1 MPDSPQQQQDA
12 NDLVRNLLSSL
23 QGGANPSNQSQN
35 QQRQV
40 DKPFTTLS
48 DLLTPS
54 TTTDYISR
62 ATPAQI
68 DSLCTYLPAEIF
80 LLNQESSS
88 NQPASESATRA
99 AIEALSQEQ
108 KKSVI
113 SRVLRSPQLQQS
125 LASLT
130 VALRDGGLPMIGEAL
145 QLKVENG
152 GLIQG
157 GAMPLGGGSA
167 VEAFV
172 DGVKRTVRE
181 DQQKK

>member
-1 MPDSPQQQQDA
+1 
-12 NDLVRNLLSSL
+12 LLSSL
-23 QGGANPSNQSQN
+23 QGGAGKGGQPQQ
-35 QQRQV
+35 QQRQT

-48 DLLTPS
+48 DLLTPA
-54 TTTDYISR
+54 TTTEYISK
-62 ATPAQI
+62 ASPAEI
-68 DSLCTYLPAEIF
+68 DNLCAFLPAEIF
-80 LLNQESSS
+80 VLAQESSDKT
-88 NQPASESATRA
+88 AAETSESATRA

-113 SRVLRSPQLQQS
+113 IRVLRSPQLQQS

-152 GLIQG
+152 GLIKG

-172 DGVKRTVRE
+172 DGVKRTVQAE
-181 DQQKK
+181 KPKK

>member
-1 MPDSPQQQQDA
+1 M
-12 NDLVRNLLSSL
+12 
-23 QGGANPSNQSQN
+23 
-35 QQRQV
+35 

-54 TTTDYISR
+54 TTTDFISK

-68 DSLCTYLPAEIF
+68 DNLCTYLPAEIF
-80 LLNQESSS
+80 LLAQESSTDQS
-88 NQPASESATRA
+88 ASEASESATRA
-99 AIEALSQEQ
+99 AIEALSEVQ

-145 QLKVENG
+145 QLKVEHG
-152 GLIQG
+152 GLIHG

-181 DQQKK
+181 EQQKK